1 MNIHFILQGKGGV
14 GKSLVASLLAQYLT
28 DSGSALFCADT
39 DPVNDTFSRY
49 KSINAER
56 INVLNENQEVDS
68 RVFDSLIEKLIT
80 HEGCAVVDNGASTFI
95 PMAAYLADNG
105 VVELLQDMGKT
116 VYIHTVLTG
125 GQAMDDTVNGLIALL
140 NSQPAQVVVW
150 ENEFFGE
157 VERDGKKFVDLKLY
171 TANKARIK
179 GIINI
184 KRRNPSTFG
193 KDIELMVSN
202 KLTFADALASEQ
214 FSLMPRQR
222 LATVRKEIYQQL
234 EAAGL

>member
-14 GKSLVASLLAQYLT
+14 GKSLVASLLAQYLI
-28 DSGSALFCADT
+28 DSGSELYCADT

-80 HEGCAVVDNGASTFI
+80 HDGCAVVDNGASTFI

-105 VVELLQDMGKT
+105 VVELLQDMGKK

-140 NSQPAQVVVW
+140 NSQPAEVVVW

-157 VERDGKKFVDLKLY
+157 VERDGKRFVDLKLY
-171 TANKARIK
+171 ETNKARIK

-193 KDIELMVSN
+193 KDIELMVS
-202 KLTFADALASEQ
+202 KKMTFADTMASEK

-222 LATVRKEIYQQL
+222 LATVRKEIFQQL
-234 EAAGL
+234 TAIGF

>member
-1 MNIHFILQGKGGV
+1 MAIHFILQGKGGV
-14 GKSLVASLLAQYLT
+14 GKSLIAALLAQYLT
-28 DSGSALFCADT
+28 DSGSELFSADT
-39 DPVNDTFSRY
+39 DPVNNTFSRY
-49 KSINAER
+49 KSINAELV
-56 INVLNENQEVDS
+56 NVLNENQDVDS
-68 RVFDSLIEKLIT
+68 RAFDALIEKLIT

-105 VVELLQDMGKT
+105 VVELLKESGKT

-140 NSQPAQVVVW
+140 NSQSAQVVVW
-150 ENEFFGE
+150 ENEFYGE
-157 VERDGKKFVDLKLY
+157 VERDGKRFVDLKLY
-171 TANKARIK
+171 EANKARIK

-202 KLTFADALASEQ
+202 KLTFADALASEK